1 MSKKRKHKHIS
12 HMPNG
17 RALFFRILIGLIV
30 VFAVASGFAIYFDQ
44 ENQLSRIQ
52 GKNAELQTQLDQVY
66 AEQGELKELQ
76 DMVDTEEYIERVARD
91 QLGMV
96 KPNEIVF
103 EDN

>member
-1 MSKKRKHKHIS
+1 MSRKKKSKHVS

-17 RALFFRILIGLIV
+17 RALFLRILIGLIV

-44 ENQLSRIQ
+44 ENQLNRIK
-52 GKNAELQTQLDQVY
+52 GRNTDLQTQLDQVY
-66 AEQGELKELQ
+66 AEQGELRELQ
-76 DMVDTEEYIERVARD
+76 DMVDTKEYIERVARD

>member
-1 MSKKRKHKHIS
+1 
-12 HMPNG
+12 MPNG
-17 RALFFRILIGLIV
+17 RALFLRILIGLIV

-44 ENQLSRIQ
+44 EAQLKRINDKNSDLQSR
-52 GKNAELQTQLDQVY
+52 LDQVF

-76 DMVDTEEYIERVARD
+76 DMVDTKEYIERVARD

-103 EDN
+103 EGN